1 MQRSHPHWVC
11 RHVSAGYMC
20 PVTHSLL
27 TNSSSVASLHGL
39 QARRRKR
46 EQMAA
51 GLDAAFQQY
60 QLLRHGCSSFA
71 ADAVASTSLQRHLVR
86 TRGADIADGILQYQV
101 GREENPPEPIPS
113 CLQEGPSTRRAA
125 MHNTNR

>member
-1 MQRSHPHWVC
+1 MTFRDF
-11 RHVSAGYMC
+11 AGMPALAIGP
-20 PVTHSLL
+20 PVTDHLL
-27 TNSSSVASLHGL
+27 NGGSIVSSDVL

-71 ADAVASTSLQRHLVR
+71 ADAAASASLQRHLVR

-101 GREENPPEPIPS
+101 GPEKNPLEPNVD
-113 CLQEGPSTRRAA
+113 CAQESKSLHA
-125 MHNTNR
+125 